1 MPMVG
6 DPPSGIPDTKF
17 SDSENATTSCYLTST
32 LAPASV
38 SFFLIVSASAFDTPS
53 LTVFGA
59 PSTRSLAS
67 LTPRCVT
74 SRPALMTPIL
84 FAPASARMTVTSVCS
99 ATGAAPPPPAAT
111 AGPAAAATRA
121 LTPPF
126 SSSSV
131 FSGAMSITAILERES
146 TSCSFVTSAMSS
158 APWVRYSRVR
168 LKLNPLRPLLAAAF
182 AELLLA
188 RSQHSQRLRR
198 GGREEGEEVL
208 GRGDQKCK
216 ETRAQLVLGR
226 HLGKRLDARDVQRL
240 AVDEATLDDE
250 FLLALRDLGRDLGGR
265 GRILERVSDR
275 GRA

>member
-1 MPMVG
+1 MPTVG
-6 DPPSGIPDTKF
+6 DTPFRSGKRPPTPRF
-17 SDSENATTSCYLTST
+17 SEIELNYLTST
-32 LAPASV
+32 FAPASV
-38 SFFLIVSASAFDTPS
+38 SFFLIDSASALFTPS

-67 LTPRCVT
+67 LRPRFVT
-74 SRPALMTPIL
+74 SRTALMTPIL
-84 FAPASARMTVTSVCS
+84 FAPASARMTVNSVCS
-99 ATGAAPPPPAAT
+99 AAGAAAPPPPAAT
-111 AGPAAAATRA
+111 AGPAAAATAA
-121 LTPPF
+121 LTPHF

-131 FSGAMSITAILERES
+131 FSAAMSITDILERKS
-146 TSCSFVTSAMSS
+146 TTCSFVTSAISI

-188 RSQHSQRLRR
+188 RSQHSQRLLR

-226 HLGKRLDARDVQRL
+226 HLGKRL
-240 AVDEATLDDE
+240 
-250 FLLALRDLGRDLGGR
+250 
-265 GRILERVSDR
+265 
-275 GRA
+275 